1 MTRRFSRKLSPKA
14 KRALLLGEP
23 GERVSC
29 LLQIAPSQD
38 VEALR
43 RDVESF
49 GGTVGSWMKE
59 TNLMSVELDASKL
72 PRLAELRGV
81 IHIEAEARYATQ

>member
-1 MTRRFSRKLSPKA
+1 MTRRFSRKLNPKA

-23 GERVSC
+23 GEKVSC

-49 GGTVGSWMKE
+49 GGIIGSWMEE
-59 TNLMSVELDASKL
+59 THLMSVELDASKL
-72 PRLAELRGV
+72 NRLAELKGV
-81 IHIEAEARYATQ
+81 IHIEAGARYAAQ